1 MYFFSQLLS
10 YRQLISEWRILN
22 QTYYR
27 TKGNEKKNTPCT
39 KRHLAIK
46 ELLSNPMKR
55 SGGRKKKKNPK
66 EEEHRVLGLLFY
78 RLFLASGPRALTLLL
93 RNAWP
98 ILHDEALLARTC
110 IYVLL
115 CCWPGLSFP
124 WFLRIF
130 SSSQCPRIIVDVTA
144 LRLWLMIPRVTP
156 TAALSLMPV
165 HVSINR
171 SPKLPLRISQIFFL
185 RFFIVC
191 PVILFATIVNQR

>member
-10 YRQLISEWRILN
+10 YQQLISEWRILN

-66 EEEHRVLGLLFY
+66 EEKHRVLGLLFY

-115 CCWPGLSFP
+115 CCWP
-124 WFLRIF
+124 I
-130 SSSQCPRIIVDVTA
+130 
-144 LRLWLMIPRVTP
+144 
-156 TAALSLMPV
+156 
-165 HVSINR
+165 
-171 SPKLPLRISQIFFL
+171 LPLVSSYFFVVAVPSYNRRCYCSSALVDDPARHAHCRSIFNACARKYQPFAKAAFTNL
-185 RFFIVC
+185 ANFFSPLLHRLPRNFIRNNC
-191 PVILFATIVNQR
+191 